1 MLSRG
6 VLATTVD
13 SRIEKKAEV
22 KSFTPQQE
30 MEVEVVRAELTK
42 VEALLR
48 DANERELPEEV
59 FRVQVESKRGELN
72 TLMEKFAKMNAGT
85 GSPKKTTSTS
95 SGMAKH
101 YKKNDVWC
109 NVPTTKDRRRAGG
122 AAPTVF
128 STPLMHGGL
137 QRRNWNDTK

>member
-1 MLSRG
+1 
-6 VLATTVD
+6 VD

-30 MEVEVVRAELTK
+30 MEVEALRAELTK

-59 FRVQVESKRGELN
+59 FRVQVETKREELN
-72 TLMEKFAKMNAGT
+72 SLMEKFAKMNAGT
-85 GSPKKTTSTS
+85 GSPKKTTSPS
-95 SGMAKH
+95 SGTAKH
-101 YKKNDVWC
+101 YKKNDVRS
-109 NVPTTKDRRRAGG
+109 NGPTTKDRRRAGG
-122 AAPTVF
+122 GAPTF
-128 STPLMHGGL
+128 ASTPLMHGGI